1 MFVFKFLFISGVV
14 DYLLHVFFDDGH
26 IIEIMDEE
34 KNVEEDLY
42 TIRVF

>member
-14 DYLLHVFFDDGH
+14 DYLLHVFFDGH

-34 KNVEEDLY
+34 KNVEEDL
-42 TIRVF
+42 